1 MSKQLVK
8 ERVIEYLMEDL
19 LVPHDMI
26 DTDVPLSEFEE
37 GADEKAVMKDVL
49 KNCKKVEDDCEIFL

>member
-8 ERVIEYLMEDL
+8 ERVIKYLVEDL

-26 DTDVPLSEFEE
+26 DTDVPLSEFE
-37 GADEKAVMKDVL
+37 
-49 KNCKKVEDDCEIFL
+49 